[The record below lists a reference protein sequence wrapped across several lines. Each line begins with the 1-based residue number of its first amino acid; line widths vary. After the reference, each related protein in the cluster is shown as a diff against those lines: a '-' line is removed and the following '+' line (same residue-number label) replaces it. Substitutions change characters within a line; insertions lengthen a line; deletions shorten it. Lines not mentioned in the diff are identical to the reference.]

1 VSFGEVQDQVDA
13 RKCDLAGRD
22 MMPLSSYEQSG
33 NCNRRSVHQVGIPDK
48 TNLFDAS
55 IRNGENRKL
64 FIRDNIHH

>member
-1 VSFGEVQDQVDA
+1 
-13 RKCDLAGRD
+13 

-33 NCNRRSVHQVGIPDK
+33 NCNRRSVHLVGIPDK

-64 FIRDNIHH
+64 FVRDNIHH